1 MNGTRLPERYHIGVR
16 RLVSSALLVAVIALP
31 GAWAQ
36 TLPDLGG
43 TADATLTPQMERTV
57 GESIMRDIRSRDRSY
72 LDEPE
77 IVDYLERLGVAL
89 LAGAPQ
95 VRQDF
100 EFFAMRDPSINAF
113 ALPGGFIGVHTG
125 LLLAAESESELAA
138 VLAHEIAHVTQRHIA
153 RLIGAQQQ
161 LAVPALAAIAAA
173 ILLGRSRPDLAGGAA
188 AAVQAGAIQS
198 QLNYTRDFE
207 READRIGMQTL
218 SEAGFDARA
227 MGVFFDKL
235 QRQTRVADDG
245 SVPSY
250 LRTHPVT
257 SERIADVEG
266 RAATLQYRQRLD
278 SLEFHLVRAKL
289 RAETGD
295 AKEAVTQITS
305 ALRDRRYA
313 SEAAARYGLV
323 SALLRAEEPRQAAAE
338 LDRLRA
344 TKASSPMIESLAA
357 RVQRALGQREAA
369 LATLREAMTKFP
381 NRRFLAYDTASALQE
396 AGRNEAAIALIGEQL
411 RMHPRDARLIRL
423 QAQTYAAL
431 GRRLLQHQ
439 SQAEL
444 YVLQG
449 SLPAAIEQLQLARAA
464 GDGDF
469 YQLSAVEARLKELRA
484 RHSEELRE
492 KRR

>member
-1 MNGTRLPERYHIGVR
+1 MHK
-16 RLVSSALLVAVIALP
+16 LVFSALLAAALAVP
-31 GAWAQ
+31 RAWAQ
-36 TLPDLGG
+36 ALPDLGG
-43 TADATLTPQMERTV
+43 AADAALTPQMERTI
-57 GESIMRDIRSRDRSY
+57 GESIMRDIRLRDRGY
-72 LDEPE
+72 FDDPE
-77 IVDYLERLGVAL
+77 IVDYLARLGVAL
-89 LAGAPQ
+89 LAGGPQ
-95 VRQDF
+95 AHQEF

-113 ALPGGFIGVHTG
+113 ALPGGFIGVNTG

-138 VLAHEIAHVTQRHIA
+138 VLAHEFAHVTQRHIA

-161 LAVPALAAIAAA
+161 QAIPAMVAIAAA
-173 ILLGRSRPDLAGGAA
+173 ILLGRSRPDLASGAV
-188 AAVQAGAIQS
+188 AAVQAGSIQS
-198 QLNYTRDFE
+198 QLSYTRDFE

-218 SEAGFDARA
+218 ADAGFDARA
-227 MGVFFDKL
+227 MGAFFDKL
-235 QRQTRVADDG
+235 QRQTRVGDDA

-266 RAATLQYRQRLD
+266 RAAALSYRQRLD

-289 RAETGD
+289 RAESGNAQD
-295 AKEAVTQITS
+295 AVTQIST
-305 ALRDRRYA
+305 ALRDGRYA
-313 SEAAARYGLV
+313 NEAAARYGLV
-323 SALLRAEEPRQAAAE
+323 SALLRAKEPRRAAAE
-338 LDRLRA
+338 LERLRA
-344 TKASSPMIESLAA
+344 TKASSPMLESLAA
-357 RVQRALGQREAA
+357 RVQRALGERDAA
-369 LATLREAMTKFP
+369 LATLREAMTRFP

-396 AGRNEAAIALIGEQL
+396 AGRNEPAIALIAEQL
-411 RMHPRDARLIRL
+411 RLYPRDPHLVRL

-431 GRRLLQHQ
+431 GKRLLQHQ

-484 RHSEELRE
+484 RHEVELRE

>member
-1 MNGTRLPERYHIGVR
+1 MAA
-16 RLVSSALLVAVIALP
+16 ALALP
-31 GAWAQ
+31 RAWAQ
-36 TLPDLGG
+36 ALPDLGG
-43 TADATLTPQMERTV
+43 AADAALTPQMERTI
-57 GESIMRDIRSRDRSY
+57 GESIMRDIRLRERSY
-72 LDEPE
+72 FDDPE
-77 IVDYLERLGVAL
+77 IVDYLGRLGVAL
-89 LAGAPQ
+89 LAGGPQ
-95 VRQDF
+95 ARQEF

-113 ALPGGFIGVHTG
+113 ALPGGFIGVNTG

-138 VLAHEIAHVTQRHIA
+138 VLAHEFAHVTQRHIA
-153 RLIGAQQQ
+153 RLIGVQQQ
-161 LAVPALAAIAAA
+161 QAIPAMVAIAAA
-173 ILLGRSRPDLAGGAA
+173 ILLGGSRPDLASGAA
-188 AAVQAGAIQS
+188 AAVQAGTIQS
-198 QLNYTRDFE
+198 QLSYTRDFE

-218 SEAGFDARA
+218 ANAGFDARA
-227 MGVFFDKL
+227 MGAFFDKL
-235 QRQTRVADDG
+235 QRRTRLGDDG

-266 RAATLQYRQRLD
+266 RAATLSYRQRLD

-289 RAETGD
+289 RSESGD
-295 AKEAVTQITS
+295 AQDAATQIST
-305 ALRDRRYA
+305 ALRDGRYA
-313 SEAAARYGLV
+313 NEAAARYGLV
-323 SALLRAEEPRQAAAE
+323 SALLRAGEPRRAAAE
-338 LDRLRA
+338 LARLRA
-344 TKASSPMIESLAA
+344 TKASSPMLESLAA
-357 RVQRALGQREAA
+357 RVHRALGERDAA
-369 LATLREAMTKFP
+369 LTTLREAMTRFP

-396 AGRNEAAIALIGEQL
+396 AGRNEPAIALIAEQL
-411 RMHPRDARLIRL
+411 RLYPRDTRLVRL

-484 RHSEELRE
+484 RHDEDLRE

>member
-1 MNGTRLPERYHIGVR
+1 VR
-16 RLVSSALLVAVIALP
+16 AFVLTLLVIAAIALP
-31 GAWAQ
+31 RAWAQ
-36 TLPDLGG
+36 ALPDLGG
-43 TADATLTPQMERTV
+43 TADAALTPQTERTI
-57 GESIMRDIRSRDRSY
+57 GETIMREIRLRERAY
-72 LDEPE
+72 LDDPE
-77 IVDYLERLGVAL
+77 IADYLERLGVAL

-95 VRQDF
+95 ARLDF

-138 VLAHEIAHVTQRHIA
+138 VLAHEMAHVTQRHIA
-153 RLIGAQQQ
+153 RLFGAQQQ
-161 LAVPALAAIAAA
+161 QAIPAMVAIAAA
-173 ILLGRSRPDLAGGAA
+173 ILLGRSRPDLASGAA
-188 AAVQAGAIQS
+188 AAVQAGSIQS

-218 SEAGFDARA
+218 SDAGFDARA
-227 MGVFFDKL
+227 MGAFFDKL

-266 RAATLQYRQRLD
+266 RAATLKYRQRLD

-289 RAETGD
+289 RAESGD
-295 AKEAVTQITS
+295 AQEAVTQHSS

-313 SEAAARYGLV
+313 IEAAARYALA
-323 SALLRAEEPRQAAAE
+323 SALLRAGEPRRAAAE
-338 LDRLRA
+338 LERLRA
-344 TKASSPMIESLAA
+344 ANAASPMIESLAA
-357 RVQRALGQREAA
+357 RVQRALGEREAA
-369 LATLREAMTKFP
+369 LATLREAMTRYP
-381 NRRFLAYDTASALQE
+381 NRRFLAYDTANALQE
-396 AGRNEAAIALIGEQL
+396 AGSNELAIALITEQL
-411 RMHPRDARLIRL
+411 RTHPRDARLHRL
-423 QAQTYAAL
+423 QAQIYAAL
-431 GRRLLQHQ
+431 GKRLLQHQ

-469 YQLSAVEARLKELRA
+469 YQLSAVEARLKALRTQ
-484 RHSEELRE
+484 HDEELRE